1 MHGEIMITGAHA
13 IIFTKNADGV
23 RAFFRDVLEPV

>member
-1 MHGEIMITGAHA
+1 MRGEIMIAGAHA

-23 RAFFRDVLEPV
+23 RAFFKDVLEL